1 MVVVEDDI
9 LDLLHLPMVK
19 IGKYIFINRKL
30 NRKINEN
37 FGKLGNNFSNWYFRS
52 KSKENRPKNDIP
64 DKTEKSVDKSAKS
77 DDKNEKPEKMKNG
90 NDEKYVKLAL
100 KEREKNMGICLS
112 VIFFFLGIFWLNGIW
127 KMVNKRQTF
136 VFLKSRQTAETHINK
151 IRKFLV

>member
-37 FGKLGNNFSNWYFRS
+37 FGKLGNNIYNWYFRS
-52 KSKENRPKNDIP
+52 KSKENRHKNDIP
-64 DKTEKSVDKSAKS
+64 DKTEKSIDKSAKS

-100 KEREKNMGICLS
+100 KEREKQYGNLFECY
-112 VIFFFLGIFWLNGIW
+112 FFFLGIFWLNGIW
-127 KMVNKRQTF
+127 KMVNKQQTF
-136 VFLKSRQTAETHINK
+136 VFEK
-151 IRKFLV
+151 

>member
-100 KEREKNMGICLS
+100 KEREKQYGNLFECY
-112 VIFFFLGIFWLNGIW
+112 FFFLGIFWLNGIW

-136 VFLKSRQTAETHINK
+136 VFEK
-151 IRKFLV
+151 